1 MSSLVVDNTDSNASD
16 QKKVCVS
23 DEVNDKD
30 QLMEDVLLDHMGQ
43 LNINGRNTNIDAVPK
58 YELEIEQVISVTC
71 CSDRSMVRQVVVAN
85 KGDVNQSILC
95 ILDPPKRSVS
105 PLMAASIKAANL
117 LKNQKKTSSSNRVE
131 DLEHDLDLA
140 LMERENFLLRL
151 KRIDEEVQKMALP
164 NAFDVNEM
172 EDFVFQ
178 FEAFKSWVAV
188 AADPTQQLMTV
199 EGRKKKSSVEFE
211 VVD

>member
-1 MSSLVVDNTDSNASD
+1 
-16 QKKVCVS
+16 
-23 DEVNDKD
+23 
-30 QLMEDVLLDHMGQ
+30 
-43 LNINGRNTNIDAVPK
+43 
-58 YELEIEQVISVTC
+58 
-71 CSDRSMVRQVVVAN
+71 MVHQVVVAN

-95 ILDPPKRSVS
+95 ILDPQNVSVRLKKRSVS
-105 PLMAASIKAANL
+105 PLTAAMIQANYL
-117 LKNQKKTSSSNRVE
+117 RESGILPDKKRIESHAVNSWVNDEPKKTSSSNRVE

-140 LMERENFLLRL
+140 LMERENFLQRL
-151 KRIDEEVQKMALP
+151 KRIDQEVQKMALP
-164 NAFDVNEM
+164 NAFDVFNM

-199 EGRKKKSSVEFE
+199 EGKKKSSVEFE

>member
-1 MSSLVVDNTDSNASD
+1 MSSLVIDNTKSNTSD

-23 DEVNDKD
+23 DDLDNKDK
-30 QLMEDVLLDHMGQ
+30 L
-43 LNINGRNTNIDAVPK
+43 TNIDAVPK

-71 CSDRSMVRQVVVAN
+71 CADRSMVQQVVIAN

-105 PLMAASIKAANL
+105 PLTAADDQVLADIVNRWVDDDDDE
-117 LKNQKKTSSSNRVE
+117 LKKSPSSNRVK
-131 DLEHDLDLA
+131 DLEHDLNLA
-140 LMERENFLLRL
+140 LMERENFLQRL
-151 KRIDEEVQKMALP
+151 KRIDQEVQKMTLP
-164 NAFDVNEM
+164 NTFDVLNI

-199 EGRKKKSSVEFE
+199 EGKKKKSSVEFE